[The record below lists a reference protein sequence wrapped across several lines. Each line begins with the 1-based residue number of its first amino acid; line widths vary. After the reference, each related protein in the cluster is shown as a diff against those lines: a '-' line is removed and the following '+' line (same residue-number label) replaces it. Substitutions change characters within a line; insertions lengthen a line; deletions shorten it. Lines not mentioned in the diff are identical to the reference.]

1 MIRKWVYTVSA
12 MAILG
17 ALLTSP
23 ASAWFDNSKRTANL
37 TFNGAVRLPGVTLP
51 AGTYTFELAV
61 PDSNLDIVRVTSR
74 DGRQV
79 YFTGFT
85 KSIERPKNMPLNQ
98 LIVFG
103 ESPARTVPP
112 IKAWYSEYDHA
123 GHQFIY

>member
-1 MIRKWVYTVSA
+1 MIRKWIYAASA
-12 MAILG
+12 I
-17 ALLTSP
+17 ALLGVLFTSP
-23 ASAWFDNSKRTANL
+23 TSAWFANSKRTAHL
-37 TFNGAVRLPGVTLP
+37 TFNGAVRLPGVMLP

-74 DGRQV
+74 DGSQV

-85 KSIERPKNMPLNQ
+85 KSIERSRNMPLNQ
-98 LIVFG
+98 LIVLS

-112 IKAWYSEYDHA
+112 IKAWFSEDDHD